1 MLCFNMDNS
10 QLVIVVRFRIQ
21 ILCLLRFTVVKF
33 LLHTNSTPLK
43 QLSPFIRLPSTNSE
57 QDQYEEKSSTE
68 PLGSMHMSVAETLTP
83 TLSPNDGEDDEIE
96 ELIDLDEANVISL
109 PNWDRTGTSRHSG
122 LHNAL
127 NHFLRP
133 EVPLSSDN
141 SDSWVTQQDQ
151 TLE

>member
-1 MLCFNMDNS
+1 M
-10 QLVIVVRFRIQ
+10 R
-21 ILCLLRFTVVKF
+21 
-33 LLHTNSTPLK
+33 
-43 QLSPFIRLPSTNSE
+43 
-57 QDQYEEKSSTE
+57 
-68 PLGSMHMSVAETLTP
+68 MSVAEPLTP
-83 TLSPNDGEDDEIE
+83 TLSPNCTTNDDGEDDDGEDDEIE

-109 PNWDRTGTSRHSG
+109 PNWDRTETSRHSG

-141 SDSWVTQQDQ
+141 SCSWGTQQDQ

>member
-1 MLCFNMDNS
+1 M
-10 QLVIVVRFRIQ
+10 R
-21 ILCLLRFTVVKF
+21 
-33 LLHTNSTPLK
+33 
-43 QLSPFIRLPSTNSE
+43 
-57 QDQYEEKSSTE
+57 
-68 PLGSMHMSVAETLTP
+68 MSVAEPLTP
-83 TLSPNDGEDDEIE
+83 TLSPNCTTNDDGEDDDGEDDDGEDDDGEDDEIE

-109 PNWDRTGTSRHSG
+109 PNWDRTETSRHSG

-141 SDSWVTQQDQ
+141 SCSWGTQQDQ